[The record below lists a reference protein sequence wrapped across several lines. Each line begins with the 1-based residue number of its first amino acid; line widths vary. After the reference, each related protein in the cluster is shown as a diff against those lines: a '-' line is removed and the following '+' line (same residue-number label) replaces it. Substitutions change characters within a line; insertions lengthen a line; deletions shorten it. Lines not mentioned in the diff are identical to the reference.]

1 MTGQNRVQWIYSS
14 KDVNELQERYDVWAA
29 DYDSDLDHDFGWFA
43 PQLAAGVLERY
54 VRPPRASSTQERARG
69 WSARR

>member
-29 DYDSDLDHDFGWFA
+29 EYDSDLDRDFGWYG
-43 PQLAAGVLERY
+43 PQLAAGVLEKY
-54 VRPPRASSTQERARG
+54 APPPRASWTPARARG
-69 WSARR
+69 WSAKC